1 MKIALIILAVIV
13 VLLLVFLIMKK
24 KSEPIATLK
33 NEEVVIQEIPLTPK
47 QKEEAKKIAK
57 TNCLKKNLIPFIGQ
71 IEYIK
76 CMQAVKAN
84 YGG

>member
-1 MKIALIILAVIV
+1 MN
-13 VLLLVFLIMKK
+13 KK
-24 KSEPIATLK
+24 TEPLDTLK
-33 NEEVVIQEIPLTPK
+33 KEEVVIQEIPMTPK
-47 QKEEAKKIAK
+47 QKEAAKKIAK